1 MNRVFSQTAARQQ
14 APFLRH
20 HKMVVQKGR
29 FPVANIAARCIG
41 LCTALPCPAQHA
53 ASAIAPHHIFLLCLP
68 AICLTCFSGTKG
80 RWQRLPHTPLSDITQ
95 KRPMVLPAFISVA
108 RNGKAAGEQQTGKRL
123 ASFCKPLSCSLLCQC
138 HFTSPMA
145 LWYSCHKASTPFS
158 GLLPSTCFMA
168 ASHDQVSS
176 SAAERLNLRR
186 KSLSFVC

>member
-1 MNRVFSQTAARQQ
+1 MNRVFSQTVARQQ

-41 LCTALPCPAQHA
+41 LCTALRCLVQHA
-53 ASAIAPHHIFLLCLP
+53 ASAIAPHHIFHLCLP
-68 AICLTCFSGTKG
+68 AIRQTCFSETKG
-80 RWQRLPHTPLSDITQ
+80 RWQRLPHTPLNEITL
-95 KRPMVLPAFISVA
+95 KRPMVPPAFISVV
-108 RNGKAAGEQQTGKRL
+108 RNGKATGNKQTGKRF
-123 ASFCKPLSCSLLCQC
+123 ASFCKPLSCSLLWQY

>member
-1 MNRVFSQTAARQQ
+1 MKQPFSPAVARQQ

-20 HKMVVQKGR
+20 HKMVAQKGR

-41 LCTALPCPAQHA
+41 LCTALLCPAQHA
-53 ASAIAPHHIFLLCLP
+53 ASAIAPHCIYLLSLP
-68 AICLTCFSGTKG
+68 AIRQTCFSGTKG
-80 RWQRLPHTPLSDITQ
+80 RWQRLPHTPLNEITQ
-95 KRPMVLPAFISVA
+95 KHPMVLPAFISVV
-108 RNGKAAGEQQTGKRL
+108 RNGKAAGNKQTGKRF
-123 ASFCKPLSCSLLCQC
+123 ASFCKPLPCLLVCQC

>member
-1 MNRVFSQTAARQQ
+1 MNRVFSQAAARQQ

-29 FPVANIAARCIG
+29 FPVAIIAARCIG
-41 LCTALPCPAQHA
+41 LCTALRCLAQHV
-53 ASAIAPHHIFLLCLP
+53 ASAIAPHHISLLCLP
-68 AICLTCFSGTKG
+68 AIRQTCFSGAKG
-80 RWQRLPHTPLSDITQ
+80 RWQRLPHTPLNYITQ
-95 KRPMVLPAFISVA
+95 KHPMVLPAFISVV

-123 ASFCKPLSCSLLCQC
+123 ASFCKPLSCSLVCRC